1 MTDRSFITLKL
12 LVEMQ
17 KTILITGASKG
28 FGRVWTEAFLEQG
41 YQVAASARN
50 VERLN
55 DLKDKFG
62 HAIFPIQLDVTNRAQ
77 SFEVV
82 KDVKDHFGSIDV
94 LINNAGLTMFG
105 AIEEFSEEEA
115 KAQFET
121 NFFGLLNVTQAVL
134 PIMREQ
140 KNGHIIQVSSILGL
154 VTLPIL
160 GLYNATKFA
169 VEGLSETLA
178 SEVAGFGIN
187 ISIVEPN
194 GYETDIWGGTSAKKQ
209 IEAYNPV
216 KKAFQESASP
226 DSYGKIEATKEA
238 MLNLVESSKPPLRL
252 LLGKVGL
259 PFVKQVYEQRMAGW
273 TEWKEVSEAAHGK

>member
-1 MTDRSFITLKL
+1 MK
-12 LVEMQ
+12 
-17 KTILITGASKG
+17 KTILITGASRG

-55 DLKDKFG
+55 DLKERFG
-62 HAIFPIQLDVTNRAQ
+62 DAIFPVQLDVTNRAK

-82 KDVKDHFGSIDV
+82 ESVKNHFGSIDV
-94 LINNAGLTMFG
+94 LINNAGLTIFG
-105 AIEEFSEEEA
+105 AVEEFSEEEA

-140 KNGHIIQVSSILGL
+140 KKGQIIQVSSILGL
-154 VTLPIL
+154 VTLPVL

-178 SEVAGFGIN
+178 SEVKGFGIN
-187 ISIVEPN
+187 VSIVEPN
-194 GYETDIWGGTSAKKQ
+194 GYETDISLGTSAKNQ
-209 IEAYNPV
+209 IEAYSPV
-216 KKAFQESASP
+216 KKAFRENSSP

-238 MLNLVESSKPPLRL
+238 LLKLVESSKPPLRL
-252 LLGKVGL
+252 LLGKVGH
-259 PFVKQVYEQRMAGW
+259 PFVKQVYTERMATW
-273 TEWKEVSEAAHGK
+273 EEWKEISEAAHGK

>member
-1 MTDRSFITLKL
+1 
-12 LVEMQ
+12 MQ

-41 YQVAASARN
+41 HQVAASARN
-50 VERLN
+50 LDSLN
-55 DLKDKFG
+55 DLKEKFG
-62 HAIFPIQLDVTNRAQ
+62 NAIFTIQLDVTNRSQ
-77 SFEVV
+77 SVEVV
-82 KDVKDHFGSIDV
+82 KTVKKHFGKIDV
-94 LINNAGLTMFG
+94 LINNAGQTIFG
-105 AIEEFSEEEA
+105 AVEEFSEEEA

-121 NFFGLLNVTQAVL
+121 NFFGLLNVTQAAL

-140 KNGHIIQVSSILGL
+140 GNGHIIQVSSILGL
-154 VTLPIL
+154 VTLPVL

-178 SEVAGFGIN
+178 SEVAGFGIT

-194 GYETDIWGGTSAKKQ
+194 GYETDIWAGNSAKNQ
-209 IEAYNPV
+209 IEAYNAV
-216 KKAFQESASP
+216 KKAFQESSSP

-238 MLNLVESSKPPLRL
+238 MLKLVESSKPPLRL
-252 LLGKVGL
+252 LLGKVGY
-259 PFVKQVYEQRMAGW
+259 PFVKQVYEERMTSW